1 MDTDWLLTCASSTRH
16 LVRVLNYKLTH
27 KTTDDK
33 EKNRINQYI
42 KDIYNTN
49 MKIINE
55 LPNNIMTPLAFEKQD
70 LSYFVSILNLYITEE
85 WSIINL
91 DDDIEVECM
100 TNFIYVYSSLQKY
113 YEEKI
118 NTI

>member
-1 MDTDWLLTCASSTRH
+1 MDTDWLLTCAPSTRR
-16 LVRVLNYKLTH
+16 LVSVLNYKLTH
-27 KTTDDK
+27 KTTEDE
-33 EKNRINQYI
+33 EKNRINHYI
-42 KDIYNTN
+42 KDIYNMS
-49 MKIINE
+49 MKILQE
-55 LPNNIMTPLAFEKQD
+55 SPNNIMTPLVFEKQD
-70 LSYFVSILNLYITEE
+70 LLYFVSILNLYITDQ

-100 TNFIYVYSSLQKY
+100 ISFIYVYTALQKY